1 MEQLFDP
8 YRNVRF
14 RIVYNGRPVAG
25 VSRIS
30 ALRRST
36 EVVRHSE
43 GGDSGRERKSPGKT
57 EYDGITLERGL
68 TADPDFQAWA
78 ASVSNFGR
86 SGPAGDFRRDLRV
99 EVFDERGALVLSYRL
114 LRCWVSEYQALPDLD
129 SASNTVVIET
139 IKLEI
144 EGWEIEPPPA
154 PPAGA

>member
-1 MEQLFDP
+1 MEPYFDP

-14 RIVYNGRPVAG
+14 RIVCDGRPVAG

-57 EYDGITLERGL
+57 EYDAVTLERGL
-68 TADPDFQAWA
+68 TADPDFQSWA
-78 ASVSNFGR
+78 ASVSSSGR
-86 SGPAGDFRRDLRV
+86 PGPAADFRRDLRV
-99 EVFDERGALVLSYRL
+99 EVFDERGAQVVSYRL

-129 SASNTVVIET
+129 SSSNTVLIET

-144 EGWEIEPPPA
+144 EGWEVEPA
-154 PPAGA
+154 SAAAGA